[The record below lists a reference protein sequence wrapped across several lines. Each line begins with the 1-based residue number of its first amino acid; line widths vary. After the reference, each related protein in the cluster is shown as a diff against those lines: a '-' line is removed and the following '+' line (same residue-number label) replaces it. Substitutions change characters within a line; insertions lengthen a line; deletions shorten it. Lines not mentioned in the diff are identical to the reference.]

1 MASVPSEEKQLL
13 FFREQEETNSAHYL
27 ASLSAES
34 GRRGGHSGGHVGDSG
49 DVLGTCRGVTRL
61 FQNWKIIGISR
72 LEPPLTI
79 GIISLYVYKRA
90 CGPVGIGEM
99 IPDLG
104 AMISMGH
111 AAPYCWDSLRIDA
124 LYICET
130 LCRG

>member
-1 MASVPSEEKQLL
+1 MVDTL
-13 FFREQEETNSAHYL
+13 
-27 ASLSAES
+27 
-34 GRRGGHSGGHVGDSG
+34 VDSG

-72 LEPPLTI
+72 LEPPLT
-79 GIISLYVYKRA
+79 IISLYVYKRA

-111 AAPYCWDSLRIDA
+111 AAPYC
-124 LYICET
+124 
-130 LCRG
+130 